1 MPGDQDWNVLYI
13 EMFVLFYIVL
23 KYMKLKMR
31 DIEIQKNNYSAT
43 KKYLE

>member
-1 MPGDQDWNVLYI
+1 MPGDQDWNILCI

-31 DIEIQKNNYSAT
+31 DIEIQKNN
-43 KKYLE
+43 